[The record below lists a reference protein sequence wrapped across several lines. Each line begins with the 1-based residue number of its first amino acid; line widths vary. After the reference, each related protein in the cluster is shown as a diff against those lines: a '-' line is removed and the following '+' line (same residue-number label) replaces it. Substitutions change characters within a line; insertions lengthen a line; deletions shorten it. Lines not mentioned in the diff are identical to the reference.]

1 MVYSFILPEETIA
14 NFQEKI
20 EFLEKCLNSA
30 NPQDEIFAEIIELEN
45 SGLISLNKL
54 IEEVKNLQYKL
65 NKLIKFVKALKE
77 KVELDQSSVILFVRY
92 NFLIKEILEQCCE
105 FSFIEHSKGVFMDMI
120 VSTLVGYQII
130 KKEASSVTYSQ
141 HEIYILTE
149 TRKHV
154 IQSIIKASVQ
164 FKVFTEDFLKSLEL
178 EDDITPKESEAILTS
193 LASTKKW
200 DYVYRKLA

>member
-1 MVYSFILPEETIA
+1 MVYSFILPEEAITK
-14 NFQEKI
+14 FQEKI
-20 EFLEKCLNSA
+20 EFLEKCLNNA

-45 SGLISLNKL
+45 SGRISLNKL

-120 VSTLVGYQII
+120 VSTLLLYQKI
-130 KKEASSVTYSQ
+130 KTEASSVTYSQ

-154 IQSIIKASVQ
+154 IQSIIKASLQ
-164 FKVFTEDFLKSLEL
+164 FKVFTEDFFKSLEL
-178 EDDITPKESEAILTS
+178 EDDITPKESETTLTF
-193 LASTKKW
+193 LASIKKW

>member
-1 MVYSFILPEETIA
+1 MVYSFILP
-14 NFQEKI
+14 QEMIDNIQERI
-20 EFLEKCLNSA
+20 EVLEKCLNSA

-105 FSFIEHSKGVFMDMI
+105 FIFIEHSKGVFMDMI

-154 IQSIIKASVQ
+154 IQSIIKASVK
-164 FKVFTEDFLKSLEL
+164 FKVFTEDFFKSLEL
-178 EDDITPKESEAILTS
+178 GDDITPKESETTLTF
-193 LASTKKW
+193 LASIKKW

>member
-92 NFLIKEILEQCCE
+92 NFLLKEILEQCCE

-164 FKVFTEDFLKSLEL
+164 FKVFTEDFFKSLEL
-178 EDDITPKESEAILTS
+178 GDDITPKESETTLTF
-193 LASTKKW
+193 LASIKKW

>member
-1 MVYSFILPEETIA
+1 MVYSFILPEETIT

-20 EFLEKCLNSA
+20 EFLEKCLNNA

-45 SGLISLNKL
+45 SGLISINKL

-65 NKLIKFVKALKE
+65 NKIIKFVKALKE

-92 NFLIKEILEQCCE
+92 NFLLKEILEQCCE
-105 FSFIEHSKGVFMDMI
+105 FSFIKHSKEIFMDII
-120 VSTLVGYQII
+120 VSTLVVYQKI

-149 TRKHV
+149 TRRHV

>member
-20 EFLEKCLNSA
+20 EFLEKCLNNA

-45 SGLISLNKL
+45 SGRISLNKL
-54 IEEVKNLQYKL
+54 IEKVKNLQYKL

-120 VSTLVGYQII
+120 RSTLLLYQKI
-130 KKEASSVTYSQ
+130 KEEASSVTYSQ
-141 HEIYILTE
+141 HERYILTE

-164 FKVFTEDFLKSLEL
+164 FKVFPEDFFKSLEL
-178 EDDITPKESEAILTS
+178 EDDITPQESETTLTF
-193 LASTKKW
+193 LASIKKW

>member
-1 MVYSFILPEETIA
+1 MVYSFILPEETIT
-14 NFQEKI
+14 NFQKKI
-20 EFLEKCLNSA
+20 EFMEKCLNNA

-65 NKLIKFVKALKE
+65 NKIIKFVKALKE

-92 NFLIKEILEQCCE
+92 NFLLKEILDQCAE
-105 FSFIEHSKGVFMDMI
+105 FSLIQHNRVVFLDVILSVLGV
-120 VSTLVGYQII
+120 YQEI
-130 KKEASSVTYSQ
+130 KKETSSVTYSQ
-141 HEIYILTE
+141 DEIYILTE

-154 IQSIIKASVQ
+154 IQSIIKASLQ
-164 FKVFTEDFLKSLEL
+164 FKVFTEDFFKSLEL
-178 EDDITPKESEAILTS
+178 GDDITPKESEAMLTS
-193 LASTKKW
+193 LASTEKW

>member
-20 EFLEKCLNSA
+20 EFMEKCLNNA

-65 NKLIKFVKALKE
+65 NKIIKFVKALKE

-92 NFLIKEILEQCCE
+92 NFLLKEILEQCCE

-164 FKVFTEDFLKSLEL
+164 FKVFTEDFFKSLEL
-178 EDDITPKESEAILTS
+178 GDDITPKESETTLTF
-193 LASTKKW
+193 LASIKKW

>member
-1 MVYSFILPEETIA
+1 MVYSFILPEETIT

-20 EFLEKCLNSA
+20 EFLEKCLNNA

-65 NKLIKFVKALKE
+65 NKIIKFVKALKE

-92 NFLIKEILEQCCE
+92 NFLLKEILEQCRE
-105 FSFIEHSKGVFMDMI
+105 FSFIKHSKEIFMDII
-120 VSTLVGYQII
+120 VSTLVVYQKI

-149 TRKHV
+149 TRRHV

>member
-1 MVYSFILPEETIA
+1 M
-14 NFQEKI
+14 
-20 EFLEKCLNSA
+20 EKCLNNA

-65 NKLIKFVKALKE
+65 NKIIKFVKALKE

-92 NFLIKEILEQCCE
+92 NFLLKEILDQCAE
-105 FSFIEHSKGVFMDMI
+105 FSLIQHNRVVFLDVILSVLGV
-120 VSTLVGYQII
+120 YQEI
-130 KKEASSVTYSQ
+130 KKETSSVTYSQ
-141 HEIYILTE
+141 DEIYILTE

-154 IQSIIKASVQ
+154 IQSIIKASLQ
-164 FKVFTEDFLKSLEL
+164 FKVFTEDFFKSLEL
-178 EDDITPKESEAILTS
+178 GDDITPKESEAMLTS
-193 LASTKKW
+193 LASTEKW

>member
-1 MVYSFILPEETIA
+1 MVYSFILPEETIT

-20 EFLEKCLNSA
+20 EFLEKCLNNA

-164 FKVFTEDFLKSLEL
+164 FKVFTEDFFKSLEL
-178 EDDITPKESEAILTS
+178 GDDITPKESETTLTF
-193 LASTKKW
+193 LASIKKW

>member
-92 NFLIKEILEQCCE
+92 NFLLKEILDQCVE
-105 FSFIEHSKGVFMDMI
+105 FSLIQHNRVVFLDVILSVLGV
-120 VSTLVGYQII
+120 YQEI
-130 KKEASSVTYSQ
+130 KKETSSVTYSQ
-141 HEIYILTE
+141 DEIYILTE

-154 IQSIIKASVQ
+154 IQSIIKASLQ
-164 FKVFTEDFLKSLEL
+164 FKVFTEDFFKSLEL
-178 EDDITPKESEAILTS
+178 GDDITPKESEAMLTS
-193 LASTKKW
+193 LASTEKW

>member
-1 MVYSFILPEETIA
+1 MLHSFILQENTIHS
-14 NFQEKI
+14 FQERI
-20 EFLEKCLNSA
+20 EFLERCLNNA

-54 IEEVKNLQYKL
+54 IEEVKKLQYKI
-65 NKLIKFVKALKE
+65 NKVLQFIKVLKE
-77 KVELDQSSVILFVRY
+77 KVQLDQLSVLLVVRY
-92 NFLIKEILEQCCE
+92 NFLLKEILEQCCE

-120 VSTLVGYQII
+120 VSTLEVYQEI
-130 KKEASSVTYSQ
+130 KKKASYVTYSQ

-164 FKVFTEDFLKSLEL
+164 FKVCTEDFFKSLEL
-178 EDDITPKESEAILTS
+178 EDDITPKESEAMLIS

>member
-1 MVYSFILPEETIA
+1 MVYSFILPEETIT

-20 EFLEKCLNSA
+20 EFLEKCLNNA

-65 NKLIKFVKALKE
+65 NKFIKFVKALKE

-105 FSFIEHSKGVFMDMI
+105 FSVIKHSKEIFMDII
-120 VSTLVGYQII
+120 VSTLVVYQKI

-164 FKVFTEDFLKSLEL
+164 FKVFPEDFFNPLEL
-178 EDDITPKESEAILTS
+178 EDDITPKESETTLTF
-193 LASTKKW
+193 LASIKKW

>member
-65 NKLIKFVKALKE
+65 NKIIKFVKALKE

-92 NFLIKEILEQCCE
+92 NFLLKEILEQCCE

-164 FKVFTEDFLKSLEL
+164 FKVFTEDFFKSLEL
-178 EDDITPKESEAILTS
+178 GDDITPKESETTLTF
-193 LASTKKW
+193 LASIKKW

>member
-1 MVYSFILPEETIA
+1 MVYSFILPEETID
-14 NFQEKI
+14 NIQERI
-20 EFLEKCLNSA
+20 EVLERCLNDA

-154 IQSIIKASVQ
+154 IQSIIKASEQ
-164 FKVFTEDFLKSLEL
+164 FKVFTEDFFKSLEL
-178 EDDITPKESEAILTS
+178 GDDITPKESETTLTF
-193 LASTKKW
+193 LASIKKW